1 MPKANSQ
8 PTDDSTGR
16 FKERQAQI
24 VMEAISILNKKG
36 IASMMMSDVAAQ
48 LELAPT
54 AVFYYYKNK
63 EDLAAACM
71 KSGLARFHTMIDAV
85 ESVEEPDRVRAF
97 VNHYFAQLQLIAEGK
112 APALPLFNEIRAL
125 SDEAVNK
132 EYVRMFKRLRGLVDA
147 SAPTKLGRLDRNI
160 RTHQLLTQILWA
172 DTWVKRYE
180 PGEFARLAKR
190 FYDILANG
198 YLKGEAPKGLPRAKP
213 VNRVLNVEDA
223 GTERI
228 LQTATQLINT
238 RGYKSASI
246 EKIAA
251 RLSLTKGA
259 VYYHYASK
267 EDLAKACFDRSVDL
281 ILNAK
286 AVGDKDGQTAS
297 DRLII
302 TLSLLMEHQLDKN
315 VPIIRLSA
323 LASMPR
329 ELRIKVY
336 NRFEKL
342 TLGFASL
349 ISDGIA
355 DGSMRA
361 IDPFVGASI
370 MTGVLMAA
378 TEAQFWAT
386 DLTAKNVSKLY
397 VRPVILGS
405 LV

>member
-1 MPKANSQ
+1 M
-8 PTDDSTGR
+8 
-16 FKERQAQI
+16 
-24 VMEAISILNKKG
+24 
-36 IASMMMSDVAAQ
+36 
-48 LELAPT
+48 
-54 AVFYYYKNK
+54 
-63 EDLAAACM
+63 
-71 KSGLARFHTMIDAV
+71 
-85 ESVEEPDRVRAF
+85 
-97 VNHYFAQLQLIAEGK
+97 
-112 APALPLFNEIRAL
+112 
-125 SDEAVNK
+125 
-132 EYVRMFKRLRGLVDA
+132 
-147 SAPTKLGRLDRNI
+147 
-160 RTHQLLTQILWA
+160 
-172 DTWVKRYE
+172 
-180 PGEFARLAKR
+180 
-190 FYDILANG
+190 
-198 YLKGEAPKGLPRAKP
+198 PRAKP
-213 VNRVLNVEDA
+213 VNRVLSVEDA

-286 AVGDKDGQTAS
+286 TVGDKDGQTAS

-323 LASMPR
+323 FASMPR
-329 ELRIKVY
+329 ELRIRIY

-349 ISDGIA
+349 ISDGVA
-355 DGSMRA
+355 DSSMRA
-361 IDPFVGASI
+361 IDPFVGANMMI
-370 MTGVLMAA
+370 GVLMAA